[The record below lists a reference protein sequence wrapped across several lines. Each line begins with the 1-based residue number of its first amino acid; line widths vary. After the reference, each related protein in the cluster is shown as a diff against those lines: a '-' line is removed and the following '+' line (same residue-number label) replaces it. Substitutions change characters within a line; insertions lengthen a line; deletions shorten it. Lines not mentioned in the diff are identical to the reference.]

1 MNGRKIL
8 SAFLTFS
15 VAVSSL
21 VLMSAP
27 VGASYDD
34 GELIYS
40 ENFDG
45 KRTEDIDYGRQWYT
59 GEENFIGYEVSE
71 NSLHV
76 TATKENSRISYLEI
90 VPAGVFAG
98 QTKYTVTLDIMP
110 IGLGSAPKSFA
121 MGVAIHSAFPADA
134 SKTNDYDSYIFRDY
148 NADGRLTFS
157 RYLRKDGKSVSA
169 KDITAKGAAGEYG
182 NWYRIK
188 LEIDGK
194 NVSAY
199 FNGSETPVSFDNSY
213 DNKSPLCLV
222 SLGAAEYRVDNIE
235 VRAGIG
241 AVPLSPVVPGTYA
254 DGDIIY
260 EEKFDGKTAGDIKY
274 SRKWYTGA
282 SNRLSYG
289 VTDGIL
295 TVKSDTDKTGDISY
309 LEIVP
314 AELLGDRTAYTVT
327 MDIRPVGLGAVP
339 KSYGC
344 GIALHSAFPG
354 DRNLTNTY
362 DSFIFRDY
370 NGDGRLTFSRFR
382 RDAGKLAAM
391 KDITEKNGAG
401 GYGEWYSVRLEVNG
415 KTVTAYFNGSE
426 TPVVISDSYENKSP
440 VCLVSVGASEFSVD
454 NIRIW
459 AGVGVEPNNPDPD
472 PDPDPNP
479 DPNPDP
485 DPDPD
490 PKPEKPK
497 GYRKGDTIY
506 RENFDG
512 STEIKLGTDWFTGS
526 TNPLR
531 YSADGGVLHVRNA
544 IVNAQI
550 NFLELV
556 SSERLKGLTD
566 YTIELDFRPEK
577 VDSKSYGVGLAIHP
591 AFPADPGA
599 KRTYD
604 EIVFRDYNA
613 DSTLSVGRFRR
624 ENGKAAEGSNTRL
637 RPDIPDGFG
646 KWYRL
651 KLEVSGS
658 RLKMWLDGELILDV
672 SDSTVTNGPICLVSV
687 GSGEF
692 SVDNVHIRAG
702 VGLNPATGDGI
713 CAAAVVP
720 AVLAVTFAAV
730 SLGKRRR
737 RLN

>member
-45 KRTEDIDYGRQWYT
+45 KRTEDIDYGRQWCT

-76 TATKENSRISYLEI
+76 TATKENARISYLEI

-182 NWYRIK
+182 SWYRIK

-282 SNRLSYG
+282 SNRLSYD

-309 LEIVP
+309 LEI
-314 AELLGDRTAYTVT
+314 
-327 MDIRPVGLGAVP
+327 
-339 KSYGC
+339 
-344 GIALHSAFPG
+344 
-354 DRNLTNTY
+354 
-362 DSFIFRDY
+362 
-370 NGDGRLTFSRFR
+370 
-382 RDAGKLAAM
+382 
-391 KDITEKNGAG
+391 
-401 GYGEWYSVRLEVNG
+401 
-415 KTVTAYFNGSE
+415 
-426 TPVVISDSYENKSP
+426 
-440 VCLVSVGASEFSVD
+440 
-454 NIRIW
+454 
-459 AGVGVEPNNPDPD
+459 
-472 PDPDPNP
+472 
-479 DPNPDP
+479 
-485 DPDPD
+485 
-490 PKPEKPK
+490 
-497 GYRKGDTIY
+497 
-506 RENFDG
+506 
-512 STEIKLGTDWFTGS
+512 
-526 TNPLR
+526 
-531 YSADGGVLHVRNA
+531 
-544 IVNAQI
+544 
-550 NFLELV
+550 
-556 SSERLKGLTD
+556 
-566 YTIELDFRPEK
+566 
-577 VDSKSYGVGLAIHP
+577 
-591 AFPADPGA
+591 
-599 KRTYD
+599 
-604 EIVFRDYNA
+604 
-613 DSTLSVGRFRR
+613 
-624 ENGKAAEGSNTRL
+624 
-637 RPDIPDGFG
+637 
-646 KWYRL
+646 
-651 KLEVSGS
+651 
-658 RLKMWLDGELILDV
+658 
-672 SDSTVTNGPICLVSV
+672 
-687 GSGEF
+687 
-692 SVDNVHIRAG
+692 
-702 VGLNPATGDGI
+702 
-713 CAAAVVP
+713 
-720 AVLAVTFAAV
+720 
-730 SLGKRRR
+730 
-737 RLN
+737 